1 MNISFLE
8 IIDYLKKN
16 ILIIIITAILSVG
29 LGVLYVNRSQS
40 YVASTTVS
48 YVSENAKTGKDENG
62 KDLDVYAIM
71 SPAIIEKATRSLGLT
86 TNVEQIRSS
95 MSVTPLVDSTTQ
107 TKNEAL
113 ADKGEDVEFFPTDYT
128 VSFSHNGRFG
138 AQYGIQLVNKILEYY
153 DEYIR
158 ETQTNV
164 KKIPD
169 SITDIDYNDYDYM
182 QICELY
188 QGQMEVMLNTLSSLS
203 TQAPDYR
210 SAKTGLTFNDIMSYV
225 QNMQDT
231 EYAKLYSY
239 VRKGLL
245 TKNKE
250 VLLKNYQYKVQ
261 ELSVQRQKKLEESDA
276 SYNILIDF
284 YKNYK
289 EGQEVNNNF
298 TGKDNNNTT
307 NNIVTEERVGGS
319 LTTTYDTIITRYIDS
334 GVESKTAECDIT
346 YYNTLIAD
354 FQNGNVSE
362 EIKNNYSQ
370 LAEGLI
376 TKIGSILEEYIDMAN
391 ETIDSYNVYKGT
403 EFISYLSSVS
413 TKAQLSSATILLFA
427 VVLGGCLGII
437 IAVCLEIMKK
447 LREQAKLEIR
457 RKKMDM
463 IEHGK
468 LPEGLDQMPPLD
480 RALFIAIHND
490 FDGFKLNYQPV
501 LDAEGHWVGAEALA
515 RWESR
520 EFGMVMPN
528 DFIAI
533 AEKYEIMELLGKWIL
548 KEACT
553 RCKLWNKELS
563 ETLFVSVNFT
573 LGQVSGEIF
582 MDHILDTITEV
593 KVNPKNLVLEISNG
607 GEITELDMA
616 QKKLSAIKTF
626 GVRVAI
632 DNFGSAKSSAE
643 VLYKLPIDFVK
654 IDRAHIAK
662 IDKDEQS
669 VEFIT
674 DIKNIAE
681 VQNFKVCAEGVE
693 EAEHVEKLK
702 ELGIDYM
709 QGYYFSRPIPAE
721 QLELLYQQSKQ
732 EQTGGKAQ

>member
-16 ILIIIITAILSVG
+16 ILVIIVTAILSVG

-40 YVASTTVS
+40 YVASTTIS
-48 YVSENAKTGKDENG
+48 YVSENAKEGKDENG
-62 KDLDVYAIM
+62 KDLDVYGIM
-71 SPAIIEKATRSLGLT
+71 SPAIIEKATRSLGLSA
-86 TNVEQIRSS
+86 NVEQIRSA

-128 VSFSHNGRFG
+128 VSFTHNGRFG

-188 QGQMEVMLNTLSSLS
+188 QAQMQTMLDTLSSLN
-203 TQAPDYR
+203 TQAPDFR

-225 QNMQDT
+225 QNIQKT

-245 TKNKE
+245 TKNQE
-250 VLLKNYQYKVQ
+250 ILLKSYQYKVQ
-261 ELSVQRQKKLEESDA
+261 ELSVVYQKKLEESNS
-276 SYNILIDF
+276 SYNILVDF

-289 EGQEVNNNF
+289 EGQQVNNDF
-298 TGKDNNNTT
+298 TGKDSNNTT
-307 NNIVTEERVGGS
+307 NNIVTEERVGS

-334 GVESKTAECDIT
+334 GVESKTAECDMA
-346 YYNTLIAD
+346 YYNTLIND
-354 FQNGNVSE
+354 FQNDSVSQE
-362 EIKNNYSQ
+362 VKNNYSQ
-370 LAEGLI
+370 LADGLI
-376 TKIGSILEEYIDMAN
+376 TKMGTVLGEYIEMAN

-413 TKAQLSSATILLFA
+413 TKAQLSSMTILLFA
-427 VVLGGCLGII
+427 VVLGVCLGVI

-490 FDGFKLNYQPV
+490 FDGFKLNYQPI
-501 LDAEGHWVGAEALA
+501 LDTEGRWVGAEALA

-563 ETLFVSVNFT
+563 EEFFVSVNFT
-573 LGQVSGEIF
+573 LNQVSGEIF

-632 DNFGSAKSSAE
+632 DNFGTAKSSTD
-643 VLYKLPIDFVK
+643 VLYKLPVNFVK
-654 IDRAHIAK
+654 IDRSHVGK
-662 IDKDEQS
+662 IDRDEQS
-669 VEFIT
+669 VEFI
-674 DIKNIAE
+674 KNIKDIAQTQE
-681 VQNFKVCAEGVE
+681 FKVCAEGVE

-709 QGYYFSRPIPAE
+709 QGYFFSRPIPAE
-721 QLELLYQQSKQ
+721 QLELLYQQTEQ
-732 EQTGGKAQ
+732 EQTGGGQQ

>member
-16 ILIIIITAILSVG
+16 ILVIIVTAILSVG

-40 YVASTTVS
+40 YVASTTIS
-48 YVSENAKTGKDENG
+48 YVSENAKEGTDENG
-62 KDLDVYAIM
+62 KDLDVYGIM
-71 SPAIIEKATRSLGLT
+71 SPAIIEKATRSLGLSA
-86 TNVEQIRSS
+86 NVEQIRSA

-128 VSFSHNGRFG
+128 VSFTHNGRFG

-188 QGQMEVMLNTLSSLS
+188 QAQMQTMLDTLSSLN
-203 TQAPDYR
+203 TQAPDFR

-225 QNMQDT
+225 QNIQKT

-245 TKNKE
+245 TKNQE
-250 VLLKNYQYKVQ
+250 ILLKSYQYKVQ
-261 ELSVQRQKKLEESDA
+261 ELSVVYQKKLEESNS
-276 SYNILIDF
+276 SYNILVDF

-289 EGQEVNNNF
+289 EGQQVNNDF
-298 TGKDNNNTT
+298 TGKDSNNTT
-307 NNIVTEERVGGS
+307 NNIVTEERVGS

-334 GVESKTAECDIT
+334 GVESKTAECDMA
-346 YYNTLIAD
+346 YYNTLIND
-354 FQNGNVSE
+354 FQNDSVSQE
-362 EIKNNYSQ
+362 VKNNYSQ
-370 LAEGLI
+370 LADGLI
-376 TKIGSILEEYIDMAN
+376 TKMGTVLGEYIEMAN

-413 TKAQLSSATILLFA
+413 TKAQLSSMTILLFA
-427 VVLGGCLGII
+427 VVLGVCLGVI

-490 FDGFKLNYQPV
+490 FDGFKLNYQPI
-501 LDAEGHWVGAEALA
+501 LDTEGRWVGAEALA

-563 ETLFVSVNFT
+563 EEFFVSVNFT
-573 LGQVSGEIF
+573 LNQVSGEIF

-632 DNFGSAKSSAE
+632 DNFGTAKSSTD
-643 VLYKLPIDFVK
+643 VLYKLPVNFVK
-654 IDRAHIAK
+654 IDRSHVGK
-662 IDKDEQS
+662 IDRDEQS
-669 VEFIT
+669 VEFI
-674 DIKNIAE
+674 KNIKDIA
-681 VQNFKVCAEGVE
+681 QTQDFKVCAEGVE

-709 QGYYFSRPIPAE
+709 QGYFFSRPIPAE
-721 QLELLYQQSKQ
+721 QLELLYQQTEQ
-732 EQTGGKAQ
+732 EQTGGGQQ

>member
-1 MNISFLE
+1 VNISFLE

-16 ILIIIITAILSVG
+16 ILVIIVTAILSVG

-40 YVASTTVS
+40 YVASTTIS
-48 YVSENAKTGKDENG
+48 YVSENAKEGKDENG
-62 KDLDVYAIM
+62 KDLDVYGIM
-71 SPAIIEKATRSLGLT
+71 SPAIIEKATRSLGLSA
-86 TNVEQIRSS
+86 NVEQIRSA

-128 VSFSHNGRFG
+128 VSFTHNGRFG

-188 QGQMEVMLNTLSSLS
+188 QAQMQTMLDTLSSLN
-203 TQAPDYR
+203 TQAPDFR

-225 QNMQDT
+225 QNIQKT

-245 TKNKE
+245 TKNQE
-250 VLLKNYQYKVQ
+250 ILLKSYQYKVQ
-261 ELSVQRQKKLEESDA
+261 ELSVVYQKKLEESNS
-276 SYNILIDF
+276 SYNILVDF

-289 EGQEVNNNF
+289 EGQQVNNDF
-298 TGKDNNNTT
+298 TGKDSNNTT
-307 NNIVTEERVGGS
+307 NNIVTEERVGS

-334 GVESKTAECDIT
+334 GVESKTAECDMA
-346 YYNTLIAD
+346 YYNTLIND
-354 FQNGNVSE
+354 FQNDSVSQE
-362 EIKNNYSQ
+362 VKNNYSQ
-370 LAEGLI
+370 LADGLI
-376 TKIGSILEEYIDMAN
+376 TKMGTVLGEYIEMAN

-413 TKAQLSSATILLFA
+413 TKAQLSSMTILLFA
-427 VVLGGCLGII
+427 VVLGVCLGVI

-490 FDGFKLNYQPV
+490 FDGFKLNYQPI
-501 LDAEGHWVGAEALA
+501 LDTEGRWVGAEALA

-563 ETLFVSVNFT
+563 EEFFVSVNFT
-573 LGQVSGEIF
+573 LNQVSGEIF

-632 DNFGSAKSSAE
+632 DNFGTAKSSTD
-643 VLYKLPIDFVK
+643 VLYKLPVNFVK
-654 IDRAHIAK
+654 IDRSHVGK
-662 IDKDEQS
+662 IDRDEQS
-669 VEFIT
+669 VEFI
-674 DIKNIAE
+674 KNIKDIA
-681 VQNFKVCAEGVE
+681 QTQDFKVCAEGVE

-709 QGYYFSRPIPAE
+709 QGYFFSRPIPAE
-721 QLELLYQQSKQ
+721 QLELLYQQTEQ
-732 EQTGGKAQ
+732 EQTGGGQQ

>member
-16 ILIIIITAILSVG
+16 ILVIIVTAILSVG

-40 YVASTTVS
+40 YVASTTIS
-48 YVSENAKTGKDENG
+48 YVSENAKEGKDENG
-62 KDLDVYAIM
+62 KDLDVYGIM
-71 SPAIIEKATRSLGLT
+71 SPAIIEKATRSLGLSA
-86 TNVEQIRSS
+86 NVEQIRSA

-128 VSFSHNGRFG
+128 VSFTHNGRFG

-188 QGQMEVMLNTLSSLS
+188 QAQMQTMLDTLSSLN
-203 TQAPDYR
+203 TQAPDFR

-225 QNMQDT
+225 QNIQKT

-245 TKNKE
+245 TKNQE
-250 VLLKNYQYKVQ
+250 ILLKSYQYKVQ
-261 ELSVQRQKKLEESDA
+261 ELSVVYQKKLEESNS
-276 SYNILIDF
+276 SYNILVDF

-289 EGQEVNNNF
+289 EGQQVNNDF
-298 TGKDNNNTT
+298 TGKDSNNTT
-307 NNIVTEERVGGS
+307 NNIVTEERVGS

-334 GVESKTAECDIT
+334 GVESKTAECDMA
-346 YYNTLIAD
+346 YYNTLIND
-354 FQNGNVSE
+354 FQNDSVSQE
-362 EIKNNYSQ
+362 VKNNYSQ
-370 LAEGLI
+370 LADGLI
-376 TKIGSILEEYIDMAN
+376 TKMGTVLGEYIEMAN

-413 TKAQLSSATILLFA
+413 TKAQLSSMTILLFA
-427 VVLGGCLGII
+427 VVLGVCLGVI

-490 FDGFKLNYQPV
+490 FDGFKLNYQPI
-501 LDAEGHWVGAEALA
+501 LDTEGRWVGAEALA

-563 ETLFVSVNFT
+563 EEFFVSVNFT
-573 LGQVSGEIF
+573 LNQVSGEIF

-632 DNFGSAKSSAE
+632 DNFGTAKSSTD
-643 VLYKLPIDFVK
+643 VLYKLPVNFVK
-654 IDRAHIAK
+654 IDRSHVGK
-662 IDKDEQS
+662 IDRDEQS
-669 VEFIT
+669 VEFI
-674 DIKNIAE
+674 KNIKDIA
-681 VQNFKVCAEGVE
+681 QTQDFKVCAEGVE

-709 QGYYFSRPIPAE
+709 QGYFFSRPIPAE
-721 QLELLYQQSKQ
+721 QLELLYQQTEQ
-732 EQTGGKAQ
+732 EQTGGGQQ